1 MPAGAD
7 TVRFLGRDLDFPDHL
22 LLIQQTVSSLGT
34 FILAMTM
41 YPEVQKKAQA
51 AIDAVVGSARLPD
64 FQDDIPY
71 IDAVLREVLRW
82 RPVTPLS
89 KWYPECLAVL
99 GILWIHLLLGLPHA
113 VTENDVYKGYHI
125 PVGTVVVANAW

>member
-1 MPAGAD
+1 
-7 TVRFLGRDLDFPDHL
+7 LGRDLDFPDH

-41 YPEVQKKAQA
+41 YPDVQKKAQA
-51 AIDAVVGSARLPD
+51 AIDAVVGSTRLPD

-99 GILWIHLLLGLPHA
+99 GI
-113 VTENDVYKGYHI
+113 
-125 PVGTVVVANAW
+125 